1 MKISDLIATANH
13 NLFRSKTR
21 TILTIVAIFI
31 GSFTIILSNAINA
44 GVNDFIDKQIESAG
58 GDGYLEMM
66 PTTVTENALMALSG
80 NGAVEY
86 KENDNASSEQPYIT
100 DEQIEKVRAIDGVE
114 SFDVLHT
121 ATVDYITSDKIDKKY
136 KLFNLNLI
144 PRGNVNLDVTAGRKP
159 NSESTDLEIA
169 LTEELVDTLGFKS
182 AEAAIGETITL
193 AIPNTIDCYTAATR
207 SECQR
212 QVKATVVGVQAP
224 GVMAS
229 GGPRA
234 NLALFEKAHELA
246 SDGMSKET
254 KSQAYQ
260 ATAQVDP
267 DRVDEIK
274 AKLKDIGL
282 TAMTIDDQ
290 VGMIRTFFDA
300 ILVVFNIFGS
310 IALLAAAI
318 GIINTLF
325 MSVQERTR
333 EIGLEKAL
341 GMSGGKIFLSF
352 SAEAILLGFWG
363 SVLGIALSM
372 LIGYGLNALAHA
384 TFLADLPTFNI
395 VVFNPLNMLVIAFI
409 IMLIAFIAG
418 TAPAIRA
425 AKKDPI
431 NSLRYE

>member
-66 PTTVTENALMALSG
+66 PTAVTENALMALSG

-86 KENDNASSEQPYIT
+86 KENDGTSSEQPYIT

-159 NSESTDLEIA
+159 NSESSDLEIA
-169 LTEELVDTLGFKS
+169 LTEELVSTLGFEN

-193 AIPNTIDCYTAATR
+193 AVPNTIDCYTAAAR

-212 QVKATVVGVQAP
+212 QVKAVVVGVQAP

-234 NLALFEKAHELA
+234 NLALFEKVYELA

-267 DRVDEIK
+267 ARVDEIK

-282 TAMTIDDQ
+282 SATTIDDQ

-300 ILVVFNIFGS
+300 ILVVFNIFGG

-395 VVFNPLNMLVIAFI
+395 VVFNPINMLVIAFI

-431 NSLRYE
+431 NALRYE

>member
-1 MKISDLIATANH
+1 MKLTDIIITANH

-21 TILTIVAIFI
+21 TILTIIAIFI
-31 GSFTIILSNAINA
+31 GSFTIILSNAINS

-58 GDGYLEMM
+58 GDGYLEIM
-66 PTTVTENALMALSG
+66 PTAVTENAVMALSG

-86 KENDNASSEQPYIT
+86 KETGNAPSEQPYIT
-100 DEQIEKVRAIDGVE
+100 NEQIEKVRAIDGVE

-121 ATVDYITSDKIDKKY
+121 TTVDYITSNKIDKKY
-136 KLFNLNLI
+136 KLFNLNLV

-159 NSESTDLEIA
+159 DSESTNLEIA
-169 LTEELVDTLGFKS
+169 LTEDLTKTLGFEN
-182 AEAAIGETITL
+182 AEAAIGETVTL
-193 AIPNTIDCYTAATR
+193 AIPNTIDCYTAATH

-212 QVKATVVGVQAP
+212 QVTATVVGVQAP

-234 NLALFEKAHELA
+234 NLALFEKVHELA
-246 SDGMSKET
+246 SDGMSQET

-267 DRVDEIK
+267 ARVDEIK

-300 ILVVFNIFGS
+300 ILVVFNIFGG

-341 GMSGGKIFLSF
+341 GMSSGKIFLSF
-352 SAEAILLGFWG
+352 STEAILLGFWG

-372 LIGYGLNALAHA
+372 LIGFGLNALAHA

-395 VVFNPLNMLVIAFI
+395 VVFNPINMLIIALI

>member
-1 MKISDLIATANH
+1 M
-13 NLFRSKTR
+13 
-21 TILTIVAIFI
+21 
-31 GSFTIILSNAINA
+31 SNAINS

-58 GDGYLEMM
+58 GDGYLEIM
-66 PTTVTENALMALSG
+66 PTAVTENAVMALSG

-86 KENDNASSEQPYIT
+86 KETGNAPSEQPYIT
-100 DEQIEKVRAIDGVE
+100 NEQIEKVRAIDGVE

-121 ATVDYITSDKIDKKY
+121 TTVDYITSNKIDKKY
-136 KLFNLNLI
+136 KLFNLNLV

-159 NSESTDLEIA
+159 DSESTNLEIA
-169 LTEELVDTLGFKS
+169 LTEDLTKTLGFEN
-182 AEAAIGETITL
+182 AEAAIGETVTL
-193 AIPNTIDCYTAATR
+193 AIPNTIDCYTAATH

-212 QVKATVVGVQAP
+212 QVTATVVGVQAP

-234 NLALFEKAHELA
+234 NLALFEKVHELA
-246 SDGMSKET
+246 SDGMSQET

-267 DRVDEIK
+267 ARVDEIK

-300 ILVVFNIFGS
+300 ILVVFNIFGG

-341 GMSGGKIFLSF
+341 GMSSGKIFLSF
-352 SAEAILLGFWG
+352 STEAILLGFWG

-372 LIGYGLNALAHA
+372 LIGFGLNALAHA

-395 VVFNPLNMLVIAFI
+395 VVFNPINMLIIALI